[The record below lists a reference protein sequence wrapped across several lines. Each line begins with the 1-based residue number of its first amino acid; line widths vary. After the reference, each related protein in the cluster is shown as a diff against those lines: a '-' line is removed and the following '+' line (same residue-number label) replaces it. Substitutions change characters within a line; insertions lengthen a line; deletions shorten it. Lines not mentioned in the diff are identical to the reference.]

1 MRIGLLR
8 KVGIAAR
15 SGHTTFRVL
24 VTPRRETLDQAALDE
39 YRRQGGEG
47 KSGDGLPLELKVYY

>member
-8 KVGIAAR
+8 KAGIAAR

-24 VTPRRETLDQAALDE
+24 VTPRRETLDQAALEE

-47 KSGDGLPLELKVYY
+47 KSDDRLLPKLKVDY